1 MKKRVIII
9 WESAQTAWVELF
21 SNRLRSFLSLLGIT
35 FGIFCIAGISATVR
49 SLKIA
54 INNELKAIGN
64 HIIYVQKYP
73 SGQGEGYP
81 WWRYIRRPEVRYTEM
96 KLLKEKMPVAK
107 NIAMM
112 LYLNGIVEHEGN
124 TYSGVN
130 YYGITDKFNAIET
143 VPVSEGRYFLPDNF
157 DNASNFIVLGH
168 TIASDLFGDPL
179 KALNSKVLLRGRYEA
194 IVIGLLEKQGKSLL
208 NAFDYDHCL
217 LMTYSFMRRMT
228 KEELASPVIMLQGED
243 YMATTILR
251 DEVRGAMRSIRKL
264 KPDEDDNFALNDIEG
279 FAHVLDTVFAQVEIG
294 GWAIALLSLF
304 VGMFGVANIMFVSV
318 RERTRYIGLKKAM
331 GARPSLI
338 VFEFLL
344 EAVLLSILGG
354 SLGLALVLALARGFS
369 STLQFRIYVG
379 GDVMALAFAIC
390 FIVGVLSGAIP
401 ALRAAR
407 MDPAVALR
415 S

>member
-1 MKKRVIII
+1 
-9 WESAQTAWVELF
+9 
-21 SNRLRSFLSLLGIT
+21 
-35 FGIFCIAGISATVR
+35 
-49 SLKIA
+49 
-54 INNELKAIGN
+54 
-64 HIIYVQKYP
+64 
-73 SGQGEGYP
+73 
-81 WWRYIRRPEVRYTEM
+81 
-96 KLLKEKMPVAK
+96 
-107 NIAMM
+107 
-112 LYLNGIVEHEGN
+112 
-124 TYSGVN
+124 
-130 YYGITDKFNAIET
+130 
-143 VPVSEGRYFLPDNF
+143 
-157 DNASNFIVLGH
+157 
-168 TIASDLFGDPL
+168 
-179 KALNSKVLLRGRYEA
+179 
-194 IVIGLLEKQGKSLL
+194 
-208 NAFDYDHCL
+208 
-217 LMTYSFMRRMT
+217 
-228 KEELASPVIMLQGED
+228 MLQGED